1 MVMLHLFV
9 IDSIFLSIGLHQNT
23 TRADKIYVQVSKDD
37 NQVISDHTTFLKT

>member
-9 IDSIFLSIGLHQNT
+9 IDSIFLSIGLHQNR